1 MTEQISK
8 IYKYEKVRVEFNGR
22 LILSIITR
30 VGSLL
35 QAEKKKPLQ
44 ESRRAEKLRWCR
56 RRWLLAFI

>member
-35 QAEKKKPLQ
+35 QAEKKKNL
-44 ESRRAEKLRWCR
+44 SKNRDVLRNWDGVGEDGC
-56 RRWLLAFI
+56 

>member
-35 QAEKKKPLQ
+35 QAEKKKNL
-44 ESRRAEKLRWCR
+44 SKNRDVLRNWDGIGEDGC
-56 RRWLLAFI
+56 

>member
-35 QAEKKKPLQ
+35 QAEKKNLSKN
-44 ESRRAEKLRWCR
+44 RDVLRNWDGVGEDGC
-56 RRWLLAFI
+56 